1 MALFGGLSQG
11 TRTKK
16 NAEPDYEKPRKNCPL
31 ESIERAIR
39 NAFAKSDAHSPAARQ
54 RIYEAAWGAHERALV
69 ANTALSEEQKRQ
81 RREKVKDAISEIEN
95 EFKSVQ
101 AASTRREHSLGVPES
116 IDPVLGDSSV
126 EAGPALDAA
135 DIRTDSKKKKRGS
148 ARSGTA
154 SDYDAGVS
162 RKDRKKTRSSPLIS
176 VGIPVLVI
184 VVLGL
189 IGFSLYNSFADFTR
203 GNGSS
208 PLLTENNM
216 APIKEGEDPEGRN
229 WINIFTPTDAT
240 RMSVQG
246 GAKADIMR
254 EGTNSFVRVQSNGVN
269 DTVTFDVGEGVL
281 NQLAGKKA
289 TFDIVARSDDGK
301 TTQMSVN
308 CDFAGLGDCGRRRY
322 DVRDSVGDFLF
333 DQEFQAGQAAG
344 RAGKITINSD
354 LSSSGKAV
362 DIFAIRVTT
371 AAVE

>member
-1 MALFGGLSQG
+1 M
-11 TRTKK
+11 
-16 NAEPDYEKPRKNCPL
+16 

-39 NAFAKSDAHSPAARQ
+39 NAFAKSDAHSPATRQ

-81 RREKVKDAISEIEN
+81 RREKIKDAISGIES
-95 EFKSVQ
+95 EFKSSQ
-101 AASTRREHSLGVPES
+101 AAPDRRGPSLGSPES
-116 IDPVLGDSSV
+116 ADPVLGDSSF
-126 EAGPALDAA
+126 EAGPALDTA
-135 DIRTDSKKKKRGS
+135 DIRTDPKKNKPSLLKS
-148 ARSGTA
+148 QTA
-154 SDYDAGVS
+154 SNYDAGVS
-162 RKDRKKTRSSPLIS
+162 RKDRKKKRRSPFIS
-176 VGIPVLVI
+176 VGVPVLVI

-229 WINIFTPTDAT
+229 WINIFTPADVT
-240 RMSVQG
+240 RMTVQG

-254 EGTNSFVRVQSNGVN
+254 EGTSSFVRVQSNGMN
-269 DTVTFDVGEGVL
+269 DTVSFDVGEGVL

-333 DQEFQAGQAAG
+333 DQEFQTGQSAG

-354 LSSSGKAV
+354 LSGSGKAV
-362 DIFAIRVTT
+362 DIFAIRVTAAT
-371 AAVE
+371 AE